1 MASTSSNATLAG
13 MRILICR
20 PQPDAD
26 RVALALQAAG
36 AETHCL
42 PMLTLAPT
50 PDTPERRSRIQE
62 LAEYQH
68 VIAVSPGAARA
79 FLEYADDWWPQWP
92 VGLHWYGVGSGTA
105 EILRHAGLTVTT
117 PANGYTSEH
126 LLSVPALAAPA
137 GERVLIAK
145 GAGGRELLGRT
156 LRERGAR
163 VDDMVL
169 YQRTC
174 PEHDAATM
182 TAALTDFDPHAIIVL
197 SAETLNN
204 LIALGKNT
212 DKQLMQRTLV
222 VPVPQVAEQAQ
233 KAGFARALVPD
244 QLTPEGLTQCLT
256 ALPSGTQH
264 TY

>member
-1 MASTSSNATLAG
+1 

-36 AETHCL
+36 AETRCL
-42 PMLTLAPT
+42 PMLALAPV
-50 PDTPERRSRIQE
+50 PDNAERRSRIQE

-79 FLEYADDWWPQWP
+79 FLEYADEWWPQWP

-105 EILRHAGLTVTT
+105 EILRSAGLSVTI
-117 PANGYTSEH
+117 PADGYTSEH
-126 LLSVPALAAPA
+126 LLAVPALAAPA

-174 PEHDAATM
+174 PDHDAETI
-182 TAALTDFDPHAIIVL
+182 TAALANFDPHAVIVL

-204 LIALGKNT
+204 LIALGENA
-212 DKQLMQRTLV
+212 DRQLMQRTIL
-222 VPVPQVAEQAQ
+222 VPVTQVAEQAR
-233 KAGFARALVPD
+233 KAGFKHAVVPV
-244 QLTPEGLTQCLT
+244 QLTPEGLIQSL
-256 ALPSGTQH
+256 ASLPSGTQH
-264 TY
+264 TD

>member
-1 MASTSSNATLAG
+1 MASTSNNAALAG

-36 AETHCL
+36 ADTRCL
-42 PMLTLAPT
+42 PMLALTPT
-50 PDTPERRSRIQE
+50 PDNPERRSQIQQ

-79 FLEYADDWWPQWP
+79 FLEYADEWWPQWP

-105 EILRHAGLTVTT
+105 DALRHAGLTVTT
-117 PANGYTSEH
+117 PADGYTSEH

-145 GAGGRELLGRT
+145 GAGGRELLGHT
-156 LRERGAR
+156 LRQRGAR

-174 PEHDAATM
+174 PDYDTATM
-182 TAALTDFDPHAIIVL
+182 TATLADFNPHAIIVL
-197 SAETLNN
+197 SGETLNN
-204 LIALGKNT
+204 LVALGKNT
-212 DKQLMQRTLV
+212 DKQLMQRTLL
-222 VPVPQVAEQAQ
+222 VPVPQVAEQAR
-233 KAGFARALVPD
+233 KAGFERAAVPD
-244 QLTPEGLTQCLT
+244 QLTPEGLIQCLT
-256 ALPSGTQH
+256 GLPSGTQH